1 MIASPAD
8 GTTTLNGFRFHF
20 LDWGARGEP
29 PVLLLHGGAQTAHSW
44 DEVAPD
50 LARDHHV
57 LALAQRGHGAAAWAP
72 EGRYRRDDFVADIRA
87 FLDDRG
93 WERATLI
100 ALSLGGLNSIAFAA
114 THPERIAGLV
124 VVDVTPTISQT
135 GGKAI
140 AAQLQVRDF
149 ASFEEAVARAQAFNP
164 LRSAENIR
172 ERLRHALRPLPD
184 GRWSYKFDPG
194 IGGGGLETDFE
205 RLWEQGRSLRCPTLL
220 GRGAQSAILSREA
233 ADPFDRREVAVERVG
248 RELELACQRER
259 RRRHE
264 PRARERIRGM
274 DLQVLPDPGQRHA
287 DVAQAL
293 SHHHHVRLAG
303 RLVAPEERDR

>member
-1 MIASPAD
+1 MIAPPAN
-8 GTTTLNGFRFHF
+8 GTTTLNGLRFHF

-29 PVLLLHGGAQTAHSW
+29 PMLLLHGGAQTAHSW

-57 LALAQRGHGAAAWAP
+57 LALDQRGHGDTDWAP

-172 ERLRHALRPLPD
+172 TRLRHALRQGAD

-194 IGGGGLETDFE
+194 IGSGGLEADFE
-205 RLWEQGRSLRCPTLL
+205 RLWEQVREIRCPTLL
-220 GRGAQSAILSREA
+220 VRGAQSAILAREA
-233 ADPFDRREVAVERVG
+233 AARFV
-248 RELELACQRER
+248 RELPGSTVVEVPGAGHSVMGDNPSGFIGAVRPFLA
-259 RRRHE
+259 RH
-264 PRARERIRGM
+264 G
-274 DLQVLPDPGQRHA
+274 L
-287 DVAQAL
+287 
-293 SHHHHVRLAG
+293 
-303 RLVAPEERDR
+303 